1 VDQRRL
7 GLVAIAF
14 AAAFWASAAAVASR
28 LFDRGVDPLELSE
41 ARAVIAAVALSLF
54 GWRTRKAAPG
64 AGPLLMGALG
74 LAIALVN
81 GAYYLAIDR
90 LAVAL
95 AIVLQYTA
103 PTLVVAWVAVSTR
116 RRPSGEVSIA
126 LIAAVAGVV
135 LVTEAPAGDL
145 GGVDA
150 LGVLFGLSS
159 AALFAAYTLLSERAA
174 RAYSPTGAMTRA
186 FTVAAL
192 FWIAV
197 QVVRGWPDELFE
209 ASNAPMILFVGLFGT
224 LVPFLLYV
232 WSVGHVRAE
241 RATIAA
247 TLEPLLAAL
256 VAWIWLGQALSAMQI
271 AGGVLVIG
279 AVTMLQVGKRE
290 PVRAPE
296 P

>member
-7 GLVAIAF
+7 GLAAIAM
-14 AAAFWASAAAVASR
+14 AAALWASAAAVASR
-28 LFDRGVDPLELSE
+28 LFDRGVDPIQLSE
-41 ARAVIAAVALSLF
+41 ARAVIAAAGLSLF
-54 GWRTRKAAPG
+54 GWRARRTGPRS
-64 AGPLLMGALG
+64 GPLLMGALG

-90 LAVAL
+90 VAVAL

-103 PTLVVAWVAVSTR
+103 PALVVTWVALGTR
-116 RRPSGEVSIA
+116 RRPSGEVSVA
-126 LIAAVAGVV
+126 LIAAIAGVV
-135 LVTEAPAGDL
+135 LATEAPAGDL

-150 LGVLFGLSS
+150 LGILFGLSS
-159 AALFAAYTLLSERAA
+159 AVLFAAYTLLSERVA
-174 RAYSPTGAMTRA
+174 RTYGPVGAMTRA

-197 QVVRGWPDELFE
+197 QVLRGWPDELFE
-209 ASNAPMILFVGLFGT
+209 AANAPMILFVGLLGT

-232 WSVGHVRAE
+232 WGLGNVRAE

-247 TLEPLLAAL
+247 TLEPVLAAL

-271 AGGVLVIG
+271 TGGVLVIG
-279 AVTMLQVGKRE
+279 AVVMLQAGERE
-290 PVRAPE
+290 PLRGRE